1 MPRIPFHT
9 PYVTGNER
17 AYIDEVFANGS
28 FAGNGPFTKRAQ
40 KWMEDRWD
48 IPAALLT
55 HSCTGALEM
64 AALVLD
70 LGPGDEV
77 ILPSFTFISTATA
90 FMRAGATPV
99 FCEIDPATMTLDLDD
114 ARSRITPATKA
125 IVAVHYGGVAA
136 DMDAVMALAE
146 EFGLQV
152 IEDAAQGI
160 DATRRGRILGTIAP
174 IACLSFHE
182 TKNIHCGL
190 GGALL
195 INDPA
200 LVDRATTIWERGT
213 NRRQFFKG
221 LVDKYSWVDI
231 GSSFYPTELQ
241 AAFLM
246 AQLEGLDA
254 DLEKRAA
261 LWARYHIGLAALED
275 QKKLS
280 RPVIPNEYGSNHHNY
295 WVRLRSGEE
304 ADDFRE
310 FLSNH
315 DIGAVIHYVP
325 LHDSTM
331 GTKLGYSA
339 ESLPVTKRAAAAL
352 VRLPMHF
359 QLTLE
364 QVDQVVARVEQF
376 FVSR

>member
-1 MPRIPFHT
+1 MPKIPFNT
-9 PYVTGNER
+9 PYITGNER
-17 AYIDEVFANGS
+17 AYIDEVFANGH

-40 KWMEDRWD
+40 TWMEERWG
-48 IPAALLT
+48 IEQALLT

-99 FCEIDPATMTLDLDD
+99 FCEIDPATMTLDVAD
-114 ARSRITPATKA
+114 AASRVTERTKA

-136 DMDAVMALAE
+136 DMSAVIALAE
-146 EFGLQV
+146 EHNLQV

-160 DATRRGRILGTIAP
+160 DASRGGRTLGTIAP
-174 IACLSFHE
+174 LACLSFHE

-195 INDPA
+195 INDSA

-231 GSSFYPTELQ
+231 GSSFYPSELQ

-246 AQLEGLDA
+246 AQLEGLGA
-254 DLEKRAA
+254 DLAHRATV
-261 LWARYHIGLAALED
+261 WTCYHDGLKGLEEAG
-275 QKKLS
+275 KLR
-280 RPVIPNEYGSNHHNY
+280 RPVVPAGCESNHHNY
-295 WVRLRSGEE
+295 WVRLNSPAQ
-304 ADDFRE
+304 ADTFRE
-310 FLSNH
+310 HLNANGVH
-315 DIGAVIHYVP
+315 AVIHYVP

-331 GTKLGYSA
+331 GEKLGYSA
-339 ESLPVTKRAAAAL
+339 DSLPITQVAAGSL
-352 VRLPMHF
+352 IRLPMHF
-359 QLTLE
+359 KLTPAE
-364 QVDQVVARVEQF
+364 ADQVVAVIASF
-376 FVSR
+376 FK